1 MITLLSSMAQE
12 ESRSISDNVK
22 WGYRKRMADGKYHVA
37 YSRFLGYTKGNT
49 TLEIDEKEAE
59 IARYIYYLFFAGKSD
74 NYIAEK
80 LNSQKIASPGSGKK
94 WAPSTIRS
102 ILTNEKYCGNAL
114 LHRRTLIWIQLGSFF
129 FAPLPCEKVLIL
141 WAFSSSRTR
150 IPARAVS
157 SFMLIQSIFDHLQLN
172 THLDRL

>member
-1 MITLLSSMAQE
+1 MDLIVTKSISRFARNTVDTLTHIRRLKEKGIAVYFEKEDINTLDTKGEFMITLLSSMAQE

-114 LHRRTLIWIQLGSFF
+114 LQKTS
-129 FAPLPCEKVLIL
+129 ATK
-141 WAFSSSRTR
+141 S
-150 IPARAVS
+150 
-157 SFMLIQSIFDHLQLN
+157 
-172 THLDRL
+172 